1 MSGEG
6 EGAGGEKPG
15 CRRPGRAGDV
25 HKAPKAGKIQGEA
38 VRTHRTRVYD
48 GAKRGGAASRP
59 PAAERKSQRVA
70 GQPEEVGRG
79 ETRRHSR
86 ATTNQCRHSATCAS
100 TAHDGGRA
108 AATQEGTESTEG
120 KERERGER
128 EGKGAVAAREQAR
141 EAKHS
146 STSLLRQGRKL

>member
-1 MSGEG
+1 MSGEKKG
-6 EGAGGEKPG
+6 GREGKPG
-15 CRRPGRAGDV
+15 CRRQGRVGDV

-100 TAHDGGRA
+100 TAREGGRA
-108 AATQEGTESTEG
+108 AATQGGPRPQEG
-120 KERERGER
+120 KKGNGEEERGEER
-128 EGKGAVAAREQAR
+128 W
-141 EAKHS
+141 
-146 STSLLRQGRKL
+146 